1 MRGGSLGGGLRL
13 AALAAASLGASA
25 AAASQ
30 SVGRMAEAIPDDLFV
45 RSPGRDRGK
54 GGHRGKPHRDGKPAK
69 RRNRLHVSRR
79 VKRAHRKARRA

>member
-1 MRGGSLGGGLRL
+1 MRGGMNRGIV
-13 AALAAASLGASA
+13 AALALAGA
-25 AAASQ
+25 AAAGAGQ
-30 SVGRMAEAIPDDLFV
+30 AVGRMAEAIPDDLFV
-45 RSPGRDRGK
+45 RRPGRDRAN